1 MSSVIF
7 QDIIDRDN
15 GWRNG
20 RSTAAASPPRQRAE
34 AIFYGI
40 ISGFPP
46 VRKGYKDALPERA
59 RRPPA
64 ASRCGGLGPGAGPG
78 RRRAIEKA
86 NEKDTAA
93 GLRKF
98 LGILP

>member
-7 QDIIDRDN
+7 QDIIDRGN

-46 VRKGYKDALPERA
+46 VRKGYKAVGWDPGPA
-59 RRPPA
+59 RE
-64 ASRCGGLGPGAGPG
+64 PGA
-78 RRRAIEKA
+78 R
-86 NEKDTAA
+86 
-93 GLRKF
+93 
-98 LGILP
+98 